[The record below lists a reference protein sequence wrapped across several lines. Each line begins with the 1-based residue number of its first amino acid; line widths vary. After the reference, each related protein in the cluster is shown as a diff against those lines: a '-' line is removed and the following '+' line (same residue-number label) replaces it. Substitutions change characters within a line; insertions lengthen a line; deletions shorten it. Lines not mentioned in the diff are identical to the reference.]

1 MANKNIQLK
10 KTIISNKS
18 SNDSLSKNFDK
29 LVKSNNIANSA
40 NIKPLYENLFYSIPK
55 EGNPSHNSILDQSIE
70 YIDESEIEKLDLK
83 IDQLLDKYS
92 ELETDYENALTPKA
106 EHPLYPNGSFI
117 TAGDPVLQQQF
128 QGMST
133 IYLMNQG
140 LKRTIKN
147 ITGPNGEENVL
158 YYTLRRILGKSEDFE
173 TDIIYLSIDDLNT
186 IPNGPPINSFNDLNV
201 RQLTSDN
208 DQIYQRLQYYKL
220 YVKCEGMLGKVYAPQ
235 FTPSWTISVL
245 NDQNEGSGCKISYI
259 DNDFDDPTGFY
270 KIKELT
276 LKNDEQAVIW
286 IARDTFFEGET
297 ELALSGIP
305 DDFDEEKYNEYLP
318 QYLSEDDQVGLSQP
332 YNYYPSTKEWGYEK
346 RFNGIVSAYGELEYK
361 QVLPGP
367 KTGWKKLN
375 QHYTLNFN
383 PYS

>member
-1 MANKNIQLK
+1 
-10 KTIISNKS
+10 
-18 SNDSLSKNFDK
+18 
-29 LVKSNNIANSA
+29 
-40 NIKPLYENLFYSIPK
+40 
-55 EGNPSHNSILDQSIE
+55 
-70 YIDESEIEKLDLK
+70 
-83 IDQLLDKYS
+83 
-92 ELETDYENALTPKA
+92 
-106 EHPLYPNGSFI
+106 
-117 TAGDPVLQQQF
+117 
-128 QGMST
+128 
-133 IYLMNQG
+133 MNQG

-186 IPNGPPINSFNDLNV
+186 IPNGPPINSFNDLNI

-220 YVKCEGMLGKVYAPQ
+220 YVKCEGMLGKAYAPQ
-235 FTPSWTISVL
+235 FTPSWTISTL
-245 NDQNEGSGCKISYI
+245 PDQAEGSGCKISYI
-259 DNDFDDPTGFY
+259 DNEFDDPTGFY

-276 LKNDEQAVIW
+276 LKNDEQDVIW

-305 DDFDEEKYNEYLP
+305 DDFNEEKYNEYLP

-332 YNYYPSTKEWGYEK
+332 YNYYPIIKEWGYGK

-367 KTGWKKLN
+367 KTEWKKLN